1 MQAVKTCDVSCCR
14 RRYVLICRSSI
25 ASSTHGRVAGTS
37 EAYENQASIHCGSRG
52 TLSPAAAQE
61 TAASSDL
68 LYTDTELIVKT

>member
-1 MQAVKTCDVSCCR
+1 MFLVAGGVMSLYVGVVLQA
-14 RRYVLICRSSI
+14 
-25 ASSTHGRVAGTS
+25 STYGRVAGTS